1 MAKKSGMSL
10 NPGADATLVQ
20 AATNA
25 AMANVP
31 KDLSGTFE
39 SMAEEYGKTM
49 KIVGES
55 FGSLAKN
62 LGEVGGQLVGKAI
75 KEIRKEDENMSLLVE
90 KEIEIE
96 QPKEVNATEGASY
109 TYDDGSKPPE
119 SPYGSTGELTEV
131 TDFEKPESERK
142 KEALN
147 KTPGITTA
155 KPKTK
160 TQTTSLGQEL
170 RNIRKELSS
179 LFLKTDPK
187 SRKRKAEL
195 RAKKDSYY
203 SEIALLKQENDANN
217 KLLASENVNLEATG
231 SLNLALNL
239 AIKDYKTKGGKIKEG
254 PYEGYSAALSR
265 NEDGDLSWTLK
276 DPSGK
281 QVTGRDPQGNLIT
294 TGNKPYKVAISEMS
308 KTLTPK
314 MDQKTVDS
322 ANKIITGAFASGK
335 QGVDYMGNQLVS
347 KFRTILDNETSLQQL
362 ADVRLGDDTK
372 TLREHVNGES
382 EHSAE
387 IFAELSSVD
396 LASMGVDEMADGKAG
411 YTEADFVGSAVAVEN
426 FEKVRS
432 ATFDKDNDNYDNGSH
447 LKRLTE
453 KHIYRTGE
461 LMHAVGASASGT
473 DYTKKL
479 QKAKYD
485 QYIKSLSNPSEITI
499 KDYEYIKF
507 GNQNLTGNTALK
519 VLNDIPTGT
528 VTDPRDGS
536 TYNWNNDGWYDGNN
550 KNVAKDNNALAK
562 DVLQIM
568 DPRFYGIAS
577 ATSASVDATVTDN
590 TKKKYGW
597 GWDSQSIAPEDL
609 LKTFIKENFSY
620 YNESMPT
627 KIKTKE
633 DLITLADSI
642 DKGEADLGHHTPSGI
657 SYQDG
662 AEGFIEMINKELK
675 TNIDAKYLS
684 QMIRDLAENMPKQ
697 KPE

>member
-1 MAKKSGMSL
+1 MAVNL
-10 NPGADATLVQ
+10 NPGADQTLVA
-20 AATNA
+20 AATKA

-39 SMAEEYGKTM
+39 SMASEYGKTM
-49 KIVGES
+49 RVVGES
-55 FGSLAKN
+55 FASAAKT
-62 LGEVGGQLVGKAI
+62 LGEVGGQLVKKAV
-75 KEIRKEDENMSLLVE
+75 KEIRTEDENMSVLIE

-96 QPKEVNATEGASY
+96 QPKEINAAEGASY

-119 SPYGSTGELTEV
+119 SPYGSTGKLTEV

-142 KEALN
+142 KEALD
-147 KTPGITTA
+147 KTPGTTTE

-160 TQTTSLGQEL
+160 TQATSLGQEL
-170 RNIRKELSS
+170 RDIRKELSS

-203 SEIALLKQENDANN
+203 TEIALLKQENDANN
-217 KLLASENVNLEATG
+217 QLLANENVNLEATG

-254 PYEGYSAALSR
+254 PYKGYSAALSR

-281 QVTGRDPQGNLIT
+281 HVTGRDPQGNLIT
-294 TGNKPYKVAISEMS
+294 TGNKPYKVPLSEMS

-314 MDQKTVDS
+314 MDQKVVDD
-322 ANKIITGAFASGK
+322 ANKIINSAFTSGK
-335 QGVDYMGNQLVS
+335 QGIDYMGNQLVS
-347 KFRTILDNETSLQQL
+347 KFRPLLDNETSLQQL

-372 TLREHVNGES
+372 TLREHVNSES

-387 IFAELSSVD
+387 IFAELSSVE

-461 LMHAVGASASGT
+461 LMHGVGADASGT
-473 DYTKKL
+473 DYAAKL
-479 QKAKYD
+479 RKAKYD
-485 QYIKSLSNPSEITI
+485 QYVKSLSNPSEITI
-499 KDYEYIKF
+499 KDYEDIKF
-507 GNQNLTGNTALK
+507 GNQNMKGPTARK
-519 VLNDIPTGT
+519 VLEDIPTGT

-536 TYNWNNDGWYDGNN
+536 TYNWNNDGWYDDKN
-550 KNVAKDNNALAK
+550 KSVAKDNDTFVKN
-562 DVLQIM
+562 VLQLM
-568 DPRFYGIAS
+568 DPRFYGIAGISS
-577 ATSASVDATVTDN
+577 AGGDGIEVVDEYNTQFGRGLGKQTVKSSSLLSSLQSFPNVELNTTGDLQTLLGKVESDKDLKQKLIDHLNKKMNSSIDIDMVDDMIKHLIGN
-590 TKKKYGW
+590 TKKK
-597 GWDSQSIAPEDL
+597 
-609 LKTFIKENFSY
+609 LK
-620 YNESMPT
+620 
-627 KIKTKE
+627 
-633 DLITLADSI
+633 
-642 DKGEADLGHHTPSGI
+642 
-657 SYQDG
+657 
-662 AEGFIEMINKELK
+662 
-675 TNIDAKYLS
+675 
-684 QMIRDLAENMPKQ
+684 
-697 KPE
+697 